1 MEGERPAAGDG
12 RIVSPGD
19 FEAAFLRHFP
29 PVYRFIAARVG
40 SAVAEDLAAET
51 FATAYRRRGSFEPG
65 RGSLRSWLYG
75 IAVNLVR
82 SHWRAEQH
90 LLALDARLVP
100 EVDLSDDSEAA
111 DQRVAASLL
120 APRLAAALGQLTG
133 DQREVVLLYAAG
145 LSHEEI
151 AAALQIVRARR
162 GRGCRGPG
170 RCCASSSA
178 GSTLT
183 CGCSTGREPIR
194 REEGRTVVDEIELL
208 RRFIDEIPGPSTDA
222 WARARAAIAA
232 ARAEEEPAGHRPKRK
247 PGRRRRRLLAITAGA
262 AGAAA
267 VGGLLAVLLAGS
279 PVATGGQQRPGA
291 GSPWSVGS
299 TVTWAYQGSL
309 KTSAFTAAGQPVF
322 SERTTH
328 AAGRSETVAVIYPN
342 ATWWRATAAPP
353 AGRAPACPSG
363 ITPGLTI
370 ISRWAAFIR
379 DELRCGGYRM
389 DGRQRVDGI
398 DAVKLT
404 GGKALVALWVSPAT
418 YLPVRAISGLG
429 RGRAQT
435 DFRWLSPA
443 QASLSQLSVRVPA
456 GFRQIPPPS

>member
-279 PVATGGQQRPGA
+279 PVATGGQQIQTTVYVARVERALASPRQDGLVGYARTVYPPG
-291 GSPWSVGS
+291 
-299 TVTWAYQGSL
+299 
-309 KTSAFTAAGQPVF
+309 
-322 SERTTH
+322 
-328 AAGRSETVAVIYPN
+328 TVA
-342 ATWWRATAAPP
+342 R
-353 AGRAPACPSG
+353 
-363 ITPGLTI
+363 
-370 ISRWAAFIR
+370 
-379 DELRCGGYRM
+379 
-389 DGRQRVDGI
+389 
-398 DAVKLT
+398 
-404 GGKALVALWVSPAT
+404 
-418 YLPVRAISGLG
+418 
-429 RGRAQT
+429 
-435 DFRWLSPA
+435 
-443 QASLSQLSVRVPA
+443 
-456 GFRQIPPPS
+456 PPPVSTFACASPESM